1 MKRMAIT
8 AKDIQIIEGRSD
20 RFGRNKIVEIKKA
33 LNKERHQLLTIE
45 EYAIYAGIDVNQV
58 LRFLNIHK

>member
-20 RFGRNKIVEIKKA
+20 RFGRKRIVEIKLSLK
-33 LNKERHQLLTIE
+33 KEPHQIVTIE
-45 EYAIYAGIDVNQV
+45 EYAIYVGVDVNVV
-58 LRFLNIHK
+58 LQFLNIHK